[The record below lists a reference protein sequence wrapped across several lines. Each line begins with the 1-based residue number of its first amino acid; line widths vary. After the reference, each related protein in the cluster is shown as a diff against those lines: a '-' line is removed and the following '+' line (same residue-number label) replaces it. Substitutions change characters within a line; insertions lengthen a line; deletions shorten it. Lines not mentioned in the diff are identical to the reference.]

1 MKVWAT
7 DADSLSL
14 VAECK
19 GHKRG
24 VWCVAFSPVDKVLG
38 VLSALRYW
46 GVLCGYGGVLCPLR
60 GTGEYSAGTGE
71 YSPLGTTQVLLSAS
85 ADSTIRLWSLD
96 DYRC

>member
-38 VLSALRYW
+38 VLSALRY
-46 GVLCGYGGVLCPLR
+46 
-60 GTGEYSAGTGE
+60 
-71 YSPLGTTQVLLSAS
+71 
-85 ADSTIRLWSLD
+85 
-96 DYRC
+96 